1 MYFNTVSV
9 NDSYILSWKSKG
21 LSDESIKSRTTS
33 NKMLNPSLTY
43 IGNKI
48 RVKING
54 DSLK

>member
-48 RVKING
+48 RVKINR